1 MTDRFSS
8 VARIVIVAALSA
20 LVPIGAARAQTA
32 GPPAAK
38 PAAARTFVPPK
49 TPWGEPDLQG
59 LYSNKTITPLER
71 PAQFAGQSELTVEEI
86 AALESRAAAR
96 SVDNG
101 RAKGTEG
108 DVTSAYNEFW
118 WDRGKKVTTNRSSLI
133 VDPPDGRVPA
143 LTADAQRRAAEEYKQ
158 PIFRGG
164 GANGRGSDWT
174 TDRSLF
180 ERCITRG
187 LPGAMSPSAYNNT
200 YRIVQSPGVVAIQI
214 EMLGGTRVIPI
225 TADRH
230 VGAALRQYM
239 GDSRGHWEGNTLVV
253 ETTNFSNHTLYR
265 GASEN
270 MKLIEHFTVVDPH
283 TLDYEFT
290 VVDPTTF
297 VRPWTAAIPYVR
309 TSDQLFEYACHEG
322 NYGMEGILLGAR
334 TEEAKAAG
342 ETKP

>member
-1 MTDRFSS
+1 MTDRYSRL
-8 VARIVIVAALSA
+8 VTLVGVLALGCT
-20 LVPIGAARAQTA
+20 GAAAAQTA
-32 GPPAAK
+32 PAPTAK
-38 PAAARTFVPPK
+38 LAKRPFVPPK

-71 PAQFAGQSELTVEEI
+71 PTQFAGQAELTDEEI
-86 AALESRAAAR
+86 ADLENRAATR
-96 SVDNG
+96 SVDVG

-108 DVTSAYNEFW
+108 DVSSAYNEFW
-118 WDRGKKVTTNRSSLI
+118 WDRGKKVTTKRSSLV

-143 LTADAQRRAAEEYKQ
+143 LTADAQRRAADEYKQ
-158 PIFRGG
+158 PIYRGG
-164 GANGRGSDWT
+164 GANGRAADWT

-200 YRIVQSPGVVAIQI
+200 YRIVQSPGYVAIQI
-214 EMLGGTRVIPI
+214 EMLGGARVIPVKGGSHI
-225 TADRH
+225 
-230 VGAALRQYM
+230 GSSLRQYM

-253 ETTNFSNHTLYR
+253 ETTNFGNRTLYR

-270 MKLIEHFTVVDPH
+270 MKLIEHFTIVNPD

-297 VRPWTAAIPYVR
+297 VRPWTAAIPYIR
-309 TSDQLFEYACHEG
+309 TTDQLFEYACHEG
-322 NYGMEGILLGAR
+322 NYGMEGILQGAR
-334 TEEAKAAG
+334 AEEAKAAG
-342 ETKP
+342 GTRP

>member
-1 MTDRFSS
+1 MTCRHSQ
-8 VARIVIVAALSA
+8 VALLVGSLALGCTGAAL
-20 LVPIGAARAQTA
+20 AQTA
-32 GPPAAK
+32 AAPAAK
-38 PAAARTFVPPK
+38 STRPFVPPK

-59 LYSNKTITPLER
+59 VYSNKTITPLER
-71 PAQFAGQSELTVEEI
+71 PAQFASQAELTGEEI
-86 AALESRAAAR
+86 ADLEKRASTR
-96 SVDNG
+96 SADVG
-101 RAKGTEG
+101 RTKGTEG
-108 DVTSAYNEFW
+108 DVSGAYNEFW

-164 GANGRGSDWT
+164 GANGRGADWT

-187 LPGAMSPSAYNNT
+187 LPGAMSPTAYNNT
-200 YRIVQSPGVVAIQI
+200 YRIVQSPGIVAIQI
-214 EMLGGTRVIPI
+214 EMLGGTRVIPTTGGPHI
-225 TADRH
+225 PSK
-230 VGAALRQYM
+230 LRQYL

-253 ETTNFSNHTLYR
+253 ETTNFSNRTLYR

-270 MKLIEHFTVVDPH
+270 MKLVEHFTVVDAN

-290 VVDPTTF
+290 VIDPTTF
-297 VRPWTAAIPYVR
+297 VRPWTAAIPYLR
-309 TSDQLFEYACHEG
+309 TTDQLFEYACHEG
-322 NYGMEGILLGAR
+322 NYGMEGILQGAR
-334 TEEAKAAG
+334 AEEAKAAG

>member
-1 MTDRFSS
+1 MSNGLS
-8 VARIVIVAALSA
+8 PVARVVIMAGVVA
-20 LVPIGAARAQTA
+20 LVPFGIAAAQTA
-32 GPPAAK
+32 PAGR
-38 PAAARTFVPPK
+38 PAPAGRAFTPPK

-71 PAQFAGQSELTVEEI
+71 PAQFAGQTELTGEEI
-86 AALESRAAAR
+86 AELESRAAAR

-108 DVTSAYNEFW
+108 DVSSAYNEFW
-118 WDRGKKVTTNRSSLI
+118 WDRGKKVTTNRSSLV

-164 GANGRGSDWT
+164 GANGRGADWT

-200 YRIVQSPGVVAIQI
+200 YRIVQSPGYVAIQI
-214 EMLGGTRVIPI
+214 EMLGGTRVIP
-225 TADRH
+225 TDGGRH
-230 VGAALRQYM
+230 VGSSIRQYL
-239 GDSRGHWEGNTLVV
+239 GDSRGHWDGNTLVV
-253 ETTNFSNHTLYR
+253 ETSNFSNRTLYR

-270 MKLIEHFTVVDPH
+270 LKLIERFTVVDAK

-290 VVDPTTF
+290 VIDPTTF
-297 VRPWTAAIPYVR
+297 VRPWTAAIPYIR

-334 TEEAKAAG
+334 TEDAKAAG
-342 ETKP
+342 DTKQ

>member
-1 MTDRFSS
+1 MTASCSS
-8 VARIVIVAALSA
+8 IARVMLAAGVLVLVCPEIAAAQVA
-20 LVPIGAARAQTA
+20 
-32 GPPAAK
+32 PAAK
-38 PAAARTFVPPK
+38 SAARPFVPPK
-49 TPWGEPDLQG
+49 TPWGDPDLQG

-71 PAQFAGQSELTVEEI
+71 PAQFAGQAELTDEEI
-86 AALESRAAAR
+86 ADLETRAATR
-96 SVDNG
+96 SVDLG

-108 DVTSAYNEFW
+108 DVSSAYNEFW
-118 WDRGKKVTTNRSSLI
+118 WDRGKKVTTKRSSLV

-143 LTADAQRRAAEEYKQ
+143 LTADAQRRAADEYKQ

-164 GANGRGSDWT
+164 GANGRGADWT

-200 YRIVQSPGVVAIQI
+200 YRIVQSPGYVAIQI

-225 TADRH
+225 NGGPH
-230 VGAALRQYM
+230 VGSSLRQYL
-239 GDSRGHWEGNTLVV
+239 GDSRGHWEGSTLVV
-253 ETTNFSNHTLYR
+253 ETTNFSNRTLYR

-270 MKLIEHFTVVDPH
+270 MKLIEHFTVVDPG

-290 VVDPTTF
+290 VIDPTTF
-297 VRPWTAAIPYVR
+297 VRPWTAAIPYLR
-309 TSDQLFEYACHEG
+309 TTDQLFEYACHEG
-322 NYGMEGILLGAR
+322 NYGMEGILQGAR
-334 TEEAKAAG
+334 AEEARASG

>member
-1 MTDRFSS
+1 MGYRHSH
-8 VARIVIVAALSA
+8 VAFLVGSLALGCA
-20 LVPIGAARAQTA
+20 GAAVAQSATA
-32 GPPAAK
+32 PAVK
-38 PAAARTFVPPK
+38 STRPFVPPK

-71 PAQFAGQSELTVEEI
+71 PAQFAGQAELTGEEI
-86 AALESRAAAR
+86 ADLEKRAATR
-96 SVDNG
+96 SVDVG
-101 RAKGTEG
+101 RTKGTEG
-108 DVTSAYNEFW
+108 DVSNAYNEFW
-118 WDRGKKVTTNRSSLI
+118 WDRGKKVTTNRSSLL

-164 GANGRGSDWT
+164 GANGRGADWT

-187 LPGAMSPSAYNNT
+187 MPGAMSPTAYNNT

-214 EMLGGTRVIPI
+214 EMLGGTRVIPTTGGPHI
-225 TADRH
+225 AST
-230 VGAALRQYM
+230 LRQYM

-253 ETTNFSNHTLYR
+253 ETTNFSNRTLYR

-270 MKLIEHFTVVDPH
+270 MKLVEHFTVVDAN

-297 VRPWTAAIPYVR
+297 VRPWTAAIPYLR
-309 TSDQLFEYACHEG
+309 TTDQLFEYACHEG
-322 NYGMEGILLGAR
+322 NYGMEGILQGAR
-334 TEEAKAAG
+334 AEEARAAAG
-342 ETKP
+342 TKP

>member
-1 MTDRFSS
+1 MTDRSS
-8 VARIVIVAALSA
+8 TARVALVAAVLA
-20 LVPIGAARAQTA
+20 LAPLGRAGAPT
-32 GPPAAK
+32 PAPAK
-38 PAAARTFVPPK
+38 PAAKAFVPPK

-71 PAQFAGQSELTVEEI
+71 PAQFAGQSELTDAEI
-86 AALESRAAAR
+86 AELENRAATR

-101 RAKGTEG
+101 RAKGTES
-108 DVTSAYNEFW
+108 DVSSAYNEFW
-118 WDRGKKVTTNRSSLI
+118 WDRGKKVTTKRSSLI

-158 PIFRGG
+158 SIFRGG
-164 GANGRGSDWT
+164 GANGRGADWT

-200 YRIVQSPGVVAIQI
+200 YRVVQSPGYVAIQI
-214 EMLGGTRVIPI
+214 EMLGGTRII
-225 TADRH
+225 STGGGQH
-230 VGAALRQYM
+230 VGSALRQYM

-253 ETTNFSNHTLYR
+253 ETTNFSNRTLYR

-270 MKLIEHFTVVDPH
+270 MKLIERFILVEPNV
-283 TLDYEFT
+283 LDYEFT

-297 VRPWTAAIPYVR
+297 VRPWTASSPSIR
-309 TSDQLFEYACHEG
+309 TTAQLFEYACHEG
-322 NYGMEGILLGAR
+322 NYGMEGILQGAR
-334 TEEAKAAG
+334 AEESRAAG
-342 ETKP
+342 ETKH